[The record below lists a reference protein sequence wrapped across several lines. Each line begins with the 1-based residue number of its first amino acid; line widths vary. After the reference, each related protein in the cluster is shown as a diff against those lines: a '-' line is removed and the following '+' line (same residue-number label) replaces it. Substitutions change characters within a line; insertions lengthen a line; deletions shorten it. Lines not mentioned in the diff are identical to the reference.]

1 MWNTCLIGRRWKP
14 REGWSRPVLTGD
26 GDIAAHSPSCVWG
39 WVRVFFCCWIVPGDN
54 ERWNGHEYDVD
65 ERFVS
70 RPLAGSRTATVM
82 MPEWFPFWS
91 SVPFDYGFC
100 GGHGPGVTP
109 GPFPNPEAKAW
120 HGDGTAPGRVWES
133 NTPPQTFLVGFPVEP
148 TLRETPPFLYPVP
161 DGIPLDGPA
170 APGGFFFAFSC
181 RRSSGSS
188 AAFIT
193 TRSMCFPESQAGIP
207 RRRVHKSNVWLSAI
221 CRRSSP

>member
-1 MWNTCLIGRRWKP
+1 MEAPRGVEPTGTNGRRRHSSPFPLLCVGVGP
-14 REGWSRPVLTGD
+14 RLCCCGIVGDKERCSCGHETVFASAVRFPDRHGTRRWRRVGGFLWPVGVPVLG
-26 GDIAAHSPSCVWG
+26 
-39 WVRVFFCCWIVPGDN
+39 VRAVG
-54 ERWNGHEYDVD
+54 G
-65 ERFVS
+65 
-70 RPLAGSRTATVM
+70 
-82 MPEWFPFWS
+82 
-91 SVPFDYGFC
+91 GFC

-133 NTPPQTFLVGFPVEP
+133 NTPPQTFVQVGFPVEP

>member
-1 MWNTCLIGRRWKP
+1 
-14 REGWSRPVLTGD
+14 
-26 GDIAAHSPSCVWG
+26 
-39 WVRVFFCCWIVPGDN
+39 
-54 ERWNGHEYDVD
+54 
-65 ERFVS
+65 
-70 RPLAGSRTATVM
+70 
-82 MPEWFPFWS
+82 
-91 SVPFDYGFC
+91 
-100 GGHGPGVTP
+100 
-109 GPFPNPEAKAW
+109 
-120 HGDGTAPGRVWES
+120 
-133 NTPPQTFLVGFPVEP
+133 VGFPVEP